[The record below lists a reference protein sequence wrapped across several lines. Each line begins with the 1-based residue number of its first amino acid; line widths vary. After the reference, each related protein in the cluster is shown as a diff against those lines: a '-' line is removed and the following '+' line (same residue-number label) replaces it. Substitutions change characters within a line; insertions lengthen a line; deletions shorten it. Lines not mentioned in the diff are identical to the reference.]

1 MPIRSQ
7 PIGSSASFMALMDRV
22 SDYASTDRPVLIVGE
37 RGTGK
42 ELVASRVHFLSP
54 RWEMVNVRVNC
65 AAFDDEALDRELFG
79 QSFMDGRADTNGRF
93 FEADGGT
100 LFIDSIDQMP
110 VRLQEKLMHTI
121 EHGRVQATGELYGEE
136 VDVRVV
142 AATSVDLPA
151 AVAQGRFRADLL
163 DRIAFHVITLP
174 PLRTRTEDIPTL
186 VEHFGR
192 AVVSQLGADAFPGLT
207 AEANETLLAHDFPGN
222 VRELKGVIERST
234 VKAFLADESLSEPIG
249 TLELDPFHS
258 PYRPTRAFVPTVG
271 PTVAPTL
278 MPMGVIAPSPDVA
291 APQAHESAPE
301 KIERAADGDE
311 APGFAERV
319 LAFERRLI
327 DEAMRA
333 CHDHQG
339 RAADRLGLTYH
350 QMRGLLR
357 KHGLKK

>member
-1 MPIRSQ
+1 
-7 PIGSSASFMALMDRV
+7 MALMDRV

-54 RWEMVNVRVNC
+54 RWEAVNVRVNC

-79 QSFMDGRADTNGRF
+79 QTYMDGRADTNGRF

-110 VRLQEKLMHTI
+110 IRLQEKLMHTI
-121 EHGRVQATGELYGEE
+121 EHGSIQATGEIYGED
-136 VDVRVV
+136 VNVRVV

-174 PLRTRTEDIPTL
+174 PLRSRPGDIPAL

-192 AVVSQLGADAFPGLT
+192 GVVKALGADAFPGLT
-207 AEANETLLAHDFPGN
+207 AEAQEQLLNYDFPGN
-222 VRELKGVIERST
+222 VRELKALIERST
-234 VKAFLADESLSEPIG
+234 VKAFLADESLTEPISA
-249 TLELDPFHS
+249 LELDPFDS
-258 PYRPTRAFVPTVG
+258 PYRPKRAFVPTAG
-271 PTVAPTL
+271 R
-278 MPMGVIAPSPDVA
+278 DVA
-291 APQAHESAPE
+291 APIIMTAPNGSQ
-301 KIERAADGDE
+301 AAD
-311 APGFAERV
+311 APKAVNDSPQSAEETASDPTETSFTDRV
-319 LAFERRLI
+319 MAFERRLI

-333 CHDHQG
+333 EDDHQG
-339 RAADRLGLTYH
+339 KAAERLGLTYH
-350 QMRGLLR
+350 QLRGLLR